1 MKIVVKYW
9 ILKESQLQQKIEYL
23 VPIPTM
29 VQMEY
34 RIMLI
39 ITSST
44 MNLYCLQKMV
54 VTLGQL
60 KNL

>member
-9 ILKESQLQQKIEYL
+9 ILKESQLQQKIEHL

-44 MNLYCLQKMV
+44 MNLYYLQKMV